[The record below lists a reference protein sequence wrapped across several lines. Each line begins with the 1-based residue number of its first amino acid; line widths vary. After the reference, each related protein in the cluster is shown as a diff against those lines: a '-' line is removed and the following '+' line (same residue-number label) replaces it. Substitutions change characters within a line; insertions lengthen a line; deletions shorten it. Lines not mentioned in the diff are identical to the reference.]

1 MRVRAAVVKP
11 MRMVVPWCRPNKVI
25 GAKLHITGA
34 VRKGARPSLACGI
47 RIDGRDRGTSFL
59 LRRQQH
65 VGVRVGLVA
74 KIGAGPPGW
83 GHPRPRLLAVISGCW
98 IFHRKRCAQA
108 LLAWLAKFRRR
119 TNAGPFRRQSPPKS
133 PPKRGRHLDH
143 LERGVLGNLFILAAG
158 A

>member
-47 RIDGRDRGTSFL
+47 RIDGRDRGVAFL

-83 GHPRPRLLAVISGCW
+83 GHPGGPPDRRGGGWGRTRRSQPFS
-98 IFHRKRCAQA
+98 
-108 LLAWLAKFRRR
+108 FRR
-119 TNAGPFRRQSPPKS
+119 
-133 PPKRGRHLDH
+133 
-143 LERGVLGNLFILAAG
+143 LESSGEMMRLSSFDPIAALGAARPLVATG
-158 A
+158 